1 MKKIVFLIIVISIMV
16 YDVYQ
21 VNSYYE
27 TKKNIEKNIEKKSNN
42 VANIVKFFIKESL
55 EKNYVIDEMF
65 YRDIFQM
72 FKNDNEYKENY
83 AILDKD
89 GGKLRGDISLNFSIF
104 GNKIKEIYNQ
114 KLAIVEIDNNGNE
127 ITLAGYREGNILV
140 MKFEIPQ
147 ELKKSSTIEEFK
159 DYIMQEGEISGIT
172 ISKEKIDMKNVVEEK
187 NSRVIKKSI
196 MVKDIINDDNV
207 RYDILITFDIKNYN
221 RELKKNLIDIFV
233 IMTIMGVIII
243 LLFYYNYLDKIY
255 LKTKEYLKD
264 KEKEI
269 LLGSVAAGVAHEI
282 RNPLNS
288 INYSIEY
295 IESSYENEKT
305 KKYFNVIR
313 KEIARID
320 KTLKEFLDM
329 RKEIHIYREK
339 IYVNN
344 IVKESIEL
352 TRKEYENNGII
363 LELEEIEHISIMGD
377 KDRLKEV
384 FINILKNGKEA
395 LENRENKKINVKIL
409 KDRVVITDN
418 GIGMTEEE
426 TSKIFNLYFTTK
438 KDGTGI
444 GLFRVKK
451 IVEAHNGEIIMNS
464 KKGHGTEVSIILK
477 RKKKKMSL
485 GV

>member
-83 AILDKD
+83 AVLDKD

-172 ISKEKIDMKNVVEEK
+172 ISKEKIDMKTVVEEK

>member
-72 FKNDNEYKENY
+72 FKNNNEYKENY
-83 AILDKD
+83 AVLDKD
-89 GGKLRGDISLNFSIF
+89 GKKLRGDISLNFSIF
-104 GNKIKEIYNQ
+104 ENKIKEIYNQ
-114 KLAIVEIDNNGNE
+114 KLAIVEIDNNGKE
-127 ITLAGYREGNILV
+127 ITLAGYREGNILI

-172 ISKEKIDMKNVVEEK
+172 ISKEKIDMKSIVEEK

-196 MVKDIINDDNV
+196 MVKDIVNDDNI

-363 LELEEIEHISIMGD
+363 LELEEIEHFSIMGD

-477 RKKKKMSL
+477 KKKKKLSS

>member
-1 MKKIVFLIIVISIMV
+1 MKKIVFLIIVIFIML
-16 YDVYQ
+16 YDAYQ
-21 VNSYYE
+21 INSYYE
-27 TKKNIEKNIEKKSNN
+27 TKRNIERNLEKKSNN

-55 EKNYVIDEMF
+55 EKNYIIDEMF
-65 YRDIFQM
+65 YRDIFQT
-72 FKNDNEYKENY
+72 FKKDDEFKKNYIVLDENM
-83 AILDKD
+83 K
-89 GGKLRGDISLNFSIF
+89 KLRGDIPLNFSVYE
-104 GNKIKEIYNQ
+104 NKLKEIYVQ
-114 KLAIVEIDNNGNE
+114 KLALVEIDNNGNE
-127 ITLAGYREGNILV
+127 IMLAGYRDKHILV

-147 ELKKSSTIEEFK
+147 ELKKTSTIDEFK
-159 DYIMQEGEISGIT
+159 DYIMQEGEINGIT
-172 ISKEKIDMKNVVEEK
+172 ISKEKINTDNIIQEE
-187 NSRVIKKSI
+187 NIRAIKKSI
-196 MVKDIINDDNV
+196 MVNDIINDDNV
-207 RYDILITFDIKNYN
+207 RYNILITFDIKNYN

-233 IMTIMGVIII
+233 IMTITGLIII

-255 LKTKEYLKD
+255 IKTKEYLKD

-295 IESSYENEKT
+295 IESLYENEKS
-305 KKYFNVIR
+305 KKYFDVIR

-329 RKEIHIYREK
+329 RKEINIYREK

-344 IVKESIEL
+344 IIKESIEL
-352 TRKEYENNGII
+352 IRKEYETHGIK
-363 LELEEIEHISIMGD
+363 LEFEEIDHISIMGD
-377 KDRLKEV
+377 KNRLKEV
-384 FINILKNGKEA
+384 FINLLKNGKEA

-409 KDRVVITDN
+409 KDRVVFTDN

-426 TSKIFNLYFTTK
+426 LSKVFNLYYTTK

-444 GLFRVKK
+444 GMFRVKK
-451 IVEAHNGEIIMNS
+451 IVEAHSGEIIVNS
-464 KKGHGTEVSIILK
+464 RKGHGTEISVVL
-477 RKKKKMSL
+477 KKKKKKLSP